1 MKKKI
6 QSATHLMSHV
16 GWWTTDLQARQN
28 IQFKKRKKEKKTKQS
43 DWAKKPESFTE
54 EKMIKVLR

>member
-16 GWWTTDLQARQN
+16 GWWTTDQQARQN
-28 IQFKKRKKEKKTKQS
+28 IQFKKRKKEKEDKI
-43 DWAKKPESFTE
+43 E
-54 EKMIKVLR
+54 